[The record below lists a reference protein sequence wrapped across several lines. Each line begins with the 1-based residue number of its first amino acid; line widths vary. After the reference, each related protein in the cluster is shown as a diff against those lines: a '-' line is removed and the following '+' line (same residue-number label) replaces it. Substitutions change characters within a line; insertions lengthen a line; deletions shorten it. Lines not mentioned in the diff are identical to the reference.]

1 MFEKEIEFIYKYN
14 LNKIKH
20 LGSFITYEQLLST
33 NIHPA
38 LLQYLSAEIDFLIYE
53 DRQKLLKDSLF
64 DYSGDRIVEYFSNIG
79 EEIKRTKKF
88 SYEYLSKLLLHAS
101 SFNVNFIIRPK
112 WSLMQFVF
120 ENENEPTKQI
130 IEVKQILSYLYY
142 YPYLKRL
149 LINFF
154 NKKRLIAISSS
165 ELKELLDKIDKINYE
180 SNFDKVL
187 DSALTSIAEF
197 LYMGEVQNKKISKQF
212 VELFLADK
220 GLSHF
225 ETVLAKRFGE
235 GGVEKFDTSEFQKII
250 VNYISEEGLMDNQ
263 IESLE
268 NETINVDEEQ
278 SEEDIVDVDNNSS
291 TDEKKLMD
299 DDTEQTEESVVA
311 VEKVESVEQ
320 TSDDELSEAI
330 IDEKIE
336 LNETTID
343 NEEES
348 ESEKKSFLESHIE
361 NVEESSEEAE
371 EDLPP
376 DLDEATRTDEE
387 DIDEIYGLATE
398 EKVID
403 SVVDDETPLPR
414 LEISDEDDDP
424 FGSEDD
430 TLSDNNKTEPEVT
443 DKSSSTVEGYVEQGT
458 SITFKSDELVAPENS
473 EAIESEVDEEVA
485 EIDDWPSESSNSDS
499 EAEESV
505 TLTEDDNESDIS
517 EDIIESTNSPVMDEI
532 DAMLDEDE
540 IAEDRNNIENEIL
553 ETDTG
558 ETQQMLFD
566 ESELDSSLDEEDN
579 NKDEVEETDVA
590 TDVQEQSIDISLLLE
605 NKKITKIIEV
615 VFDYDMEE
623 FANAID
629 KISECGSETEAHT
642 AIDEIARKSFV
653 KTSAKEIKIFKNI
666 ISEYFK

>member
-225 ETVLAKRFGE
+225 ETVLTKRFGE
-235 GGVEKFDTSEFQKII
+235 SGVEKFDTSEFQKII
-250 VNYISEEGLMDNQ
+250 VNYISEEGLVDNQ

-268 NETINVDEEQ
+268 NETTNVDEEQ
-278 SEEDIVDVDNNSS
+278 NEEEIDDVL
-291 TDEKKLMD
+291 EP
-299 DDTEQTEESVVA
+299 TEESESA
-311 VEKVESVEQ
+311 VIEEEIINTDELVN
-320 TSDDELSEAI
+320 DDELNVTVT
-330 IDEKIE
+330 DEVPESVK
-336 LNETTID
+336 TTIE

-348 ESEKKSFLESHIE
+348 KSEKKSFLESHIE

-398 EKVID
+398 EKIID

-424 FGSEDD
+424 FGSADD
-430 TLSDNNKTEPEVT
+430 TLSDNNKTEPEVV
-443 DKSSSTVEGYVEQGT
+443 DESSSTVEGYVEQGT
-458 SITFKSDELVAPENS
+458 SITFKSDELVAPENN
-473 EAIESEVDEEVA
+473 EAIESEVDEEKA
-485 EIDDWPSESSNSDS
+485 EIDDWPSESSSSDS

-505 TLTEDDNESDIS
+505 TLTEDNNESDIS
-517 EDIIESTNSPVMDEI
+517 ENIIENTSSPVMDEI

-540 IAEDRNNIENEIL
+540 IAEDKNNIENETL
-553 ETDTG
+553 ETDTV

-579 NKDEVEETDVA
+579 TMDDEASVEETEVA
-590 TDVQEQSIDISLLLE
+590 VDEQEQSIDISLLLE

-629 KISECGSETEAHT
+629 KISECRSKTEAHT

-653 KTSAKEIKIFKNI
+653 DTSAKEIKVFKNI
-666 ISEYFK
+666 ISEFFK

>member
-20 LGSFITYEQLLST
+20 LGSFITYEQLLTT

-53 DRQKLLKDSLF
+53 DRRKLLKDSLF
-64 DYSGDRIVEYFSNIG
+64 DYSGDAIVEYFASIG

-120 ENENEPTKQI
+120 ENENESSKQI

-154 NKKRLIAISSS
+154 NKKRLIAISST

-187 DSALTSIAEF
+187 ESALTSIAEF

-225 ETVLAKRFGE
+225 ETVLTKRFGE
-235 GGVEKFDTSEFQKII
+235 SGVEKFDISEFQKII
-250 VNYISEEGLMDNQ
+250 MNYISEEGLLETE
-263 IESLE
+263 IEPLE
-268 NETINVDEEQ
+268 SETIDVADEQKEDDYNN
-278 SEEDIVDVDNNSS
+278 EEINNS
-291 TDEKKLMD
+291 TYE
-299 DDTEQTEESVVA
+299 EESNVA
-311 VEKVESVEQ
+311 DNAVSRTEPSIN
-320 TSDDELSEAI
+320 DELSETTI
-330 IDEKIE
+330 NEKNE
-336 LNETTID
+336 LDETTID
-343 NEEES
+343 DEKS
-348 ESEKKSFLESHIE
+348 KSEKKSFLESHIE
-361 NVEESSEEAE
+361 NVEESSNDSEEE
-371 EDLPP
+371 LPP
-376 DLDEATRTDEE
+376 DFDEATRIDEE
-387 DIDEIYGLATE
+387 DDIDEIYGLATE
-398 EKVID
+398 EKIID
-403 SVVDDETPLPR
+403 TVLEDDMPLQR
-414 LEISDEDDDP
+414 LEISDEENDP
-424 FGSEDD
+424 LEKIP
-430 TLSDNNKTEPEVT
+430 SDINSIEHDGTNEF
-443 DKSSSTVEGYVEQGT
+443 DGNIGDNYVEQGT

-499 EAEESV
+499 EAVESV

-540 IAEDRNNIENEIL
+540 IAEDRNNIKNEIL
-553 ETDTG
+553 ETDIG

-566 ESELDSSLDEEDN
+566 ESELESSLDEEDN
-579 NKDEVEETDVA
+579 TKDDEAPVEETDVA
-590 TDVQEQSIDISLLLE
+590 TDVHEQSIDISLLLE

>member
-20 LGSFITYEQLLST
+20 LGSFITYEQLLTT

-53 DRQKLLKDSLF
+53 DRRKLLRDSLF
-64 DYSGDRIVEYFSNIG
+64 DYSGDVIVEYFASIG

-120 ENENEPTKQI
+120 ENENESSKQI

-154 NKKRLIAISSS
+154 NKKRLIAISST

-187 DSALTSIAEF
+187 ESALTSIAEF

-225 ETVLAKRFGE
+225 ETVLTKRFGE
-235 GGVEKFDTSEFQKII
+235 SGVEKFDISEFQKII
-250 VNYISEEGLMDNQ
+250 MNYISEEGLLETE
-263 IESLE
+263 IEPLE
-268 NETINVDEEQ
+268 SETIDVADEQKEDDYNN
-278 SEEDIVDVDNNSS
+278 EEINNS
-291 TDEKKLMD
+291 TYE
-299 DDTEQTEESVVA
+299 EESNVA
-311 VEKVESVEQ
+311 DNAVSRTEPSIN
-320 TSDDELSEAI
+320 DELSETTI
-330 IDEKIE
+330 NEKNE
-336 LNETTID
+336 LDETTID
-343 NEEES
+343 DEKS
-348 ESEKKSFLESHIE
+348 KSEKKSFLESHIE
-361 NVEESSEEAE
+361 NVEESSNDSEEE
-371 EDLPP
+371 LPP
-376 DLDEATRTDEE
+376 DFDEATRIDEE
-387 DIDEIYGLATE
+387 DDIDEIYGLATE
-398 EKVID
+398 EKIID
-403 SVVDDETPLPR
+403 TVLEDDMPLQR
-414 LEISDEDDDP
+414 LEISDEENDP
-424 FGSEDD
+424 LEKIP
-430 TLSDNNKTEPEVT
+430 SDINSIEHDGTNEF
-443 DKSSSTVEGYVEQGT
+443 DGNIGDNYVEQGT
-458 SITFKSDELVAPENS
+458 SITFKSDELVAPKNS

-499 EAEESV
+499 EAVESV

-553 ETDTG
+553 ETDTC

-579 NKDEVEETDVA
+579 TKDDEALVEETDVA
-590 TDVQEQSIDISLLLE
+590 TDVHEQSIDISLLLE